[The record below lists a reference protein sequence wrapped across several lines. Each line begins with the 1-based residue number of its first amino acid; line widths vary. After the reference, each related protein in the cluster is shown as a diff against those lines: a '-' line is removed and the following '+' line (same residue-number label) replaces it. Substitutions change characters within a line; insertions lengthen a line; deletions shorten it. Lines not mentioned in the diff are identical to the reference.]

1 MGSWWRNL
9 NRPRTRGQGLIQLK
23 KALTQ
28 QHING
33 QRACEIWLSRFSTSP
48 KLHLLNKEPT
58 QSIATVC
65 GANAAREWL
74 GPTISVYRELGG
86 CIELI
91 KSCCVSAGL
100 DHPVSAWCAKELKTR
115 KQNILCGTIL
125 NLRRRAGD
133 AEGSIVY
140 KWTHILK
147 WGLGRC
153 TKWNF
158 DQIAESRKF

>member
-23 KALTQ
+23 KAPTQ

-100 DHPVSAWCAKELKTR
+100 DHPVSAWCARELKRR
-115 KQNILCGTIL
+115 KKTEHPLLHN
-125 NLRRRAGD
+125 
-133 AEGSIVY
+133 Y
-140 KWTHILK
+140 KPP
-147 WGLGRC
+147 GVGRGGVDNVRIN
-153 TKWNF
+153 KYSEVRPWVVGAPN
-158 DQIAESRKF
+158 